1 MNLTAKPWF
10 VVALNVTQGALHKVY
25 PLLMYVTICELIASI
40 RILNQQMFR
49 LYYTH
54 QRTENF
60 RTEPRAGIDSEM
72 KGVSRWNLSILY
84 VYLYDFLVHFF

>member
-54 QRTENF
+54 
-60 RTEPRAGIDSEM
+60 
-72 KGVSRWNLSILY
+72 
-84 VYLYDFLVHFF
+84 